1 MDFFSEKFLPLKT
14 IKGSKSP
21 LLSENLNHSKNPK
34 KKVKFFPKRIFFQ
47 KGFAGSRQSSEKLNE
62 KSRSTGLSRQFFYE
76 LKKTIEILEK

>member
-34 KKVKFFPKRIFFQ
+34 KKSKIFSQENFFRKVLQ
-47 KGFAGSRQSSEKLNE
+47 
-62 KSRSTGLSRQFFYE
+62 GLVNL
-76 LKKTIEILEK
+76 LKN